1 MATEQDVLS
10 PEQLHALPRHFV
22 KINRRRFRLNFYYRP
37 DPASTDFVLY
47 RKFRIA
53 VGAIKHET
61 PAGPF
66 FVRRKARHPEWQMPY
81 SDWVPKELQGTIV
94 PPGPD
99 NPIKEAFIELTDDGI
114 GIHGT
119 DSLWTLGTAASH
131 GCIRVKPEVAI
142 YLYNR
147 LEPGDPVW
155 IS

>member
-1 MATEQDVLS
+1 MADRLT
-10 PEQLHALPRHFV
+10 PEQIEALPQHFV
-22 KINRRRFRLNFYYRP
+22 HINRKRFLLKVYTRRSMI
-37 DPASTDFVLY
+37 DPLDFVFT

-53 VGAIKHET
+53 IGAIKHET

-66 FVRRKARHPEWQMPY
+66 IVQAKARHPEWLMPH
-81 SDWVPKELQGTIV
+81 SDWVPAELQGTIV

-99 NPIKEAFIELTDDGI
+99 NPIKEAFIRLTDDGV

-131 GCIRVKPEVAI
+131 GCIRVKPETAI

-155 IS
+155 IT